1 MDGFSFEL
9 DSKCSYCPNF
19 EPKLV
24 QYDCR
29 KVADIFPKII
39 NIISC
44 KFKDRCPNGDV
55 HGINIVTLP
64 DNSCWY
70 VCPWCGKKAVKILPE
85 THISKLP
92 YKCRNSKCGKGFIIN
107 V

>member
-1 MDGFSFEL
+1 MDGFSLEL
-9 DSKCSYCPNF
+9 ETKCSYCPNF

-29 KVADIFPKII
+29 RMVDFFPKIE

-44 KFKDRCPNGDV
+44 KFKDMCSDRNGAS
-55 HGINIVTLP
+55 IVTLP
-64 DNSCWY
+64 DNSSWY
-70 VCPWCGKKAVKILPE
+70 ICPWCGKKAVKILPE

-92 YKCRNSKCGKGFIIN
+92 YKCRNSKCGKEFIIN

>member
-1 MDGFSFEL
+1 MDDFSLEL
-9 DSKCSYCPNF
+9 ETKCSYCPNF

-29 KVADIFPKII
+29 RMVDFFPKIE

-44 KFKDRCPNGDV
+44 KFKDMCSDRNGAS
-55 HGINIVTLP
+55 IVTLP
-64 DNSCWY
+64 DNSSWY
-70 VCPWCGKKAVKILPE
+70 IWCGKKAVKILPE

-92 YKCRNSKCGKGFIIN
+92 YKCRNSKCGKEFIIN